1 MGAIVPHPVAL
12 PAPKPRANLL
22 RFFAAPGARSS
33 YHGSHRPERGATAAT
48 KATASKEDFMK
59 ELSHEEVLRIAG
71 GVPLSA
77 ALDEITYRAHEEQA
91 FEAVDYARLFDKD
104 LHASETP

>member
-1 MGAIVPHPVAL
+1 
-12 PAPKPRANLL
+12 
-22 RFFAAPGARSS
+22 
-33 YHGSHRPERGATAAT
+33 
-48 KATASKEDFMK
+48 MK